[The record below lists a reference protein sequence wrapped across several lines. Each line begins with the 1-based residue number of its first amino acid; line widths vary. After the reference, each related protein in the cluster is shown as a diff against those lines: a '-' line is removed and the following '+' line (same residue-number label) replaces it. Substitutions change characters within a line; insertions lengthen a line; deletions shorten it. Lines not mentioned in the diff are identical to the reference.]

1 MNAELKAALT
11 LVERRGIAPLRRVG
25 TFRTGSDW
33 TRFVARRDEVEGQV
47 CATLEAAGARIS
59 RDWQGAQIRMRGLTA
74 RSTSCLLG
82 ALQNWRKQA
91 EAKLQKESNRVRP

>member
-47 CATLEAAGARIS
+47 CAALEAAGARIS
-59 RDWQGAQIRMRGLTA
+59 RDWQGAQIRMCGLTA

-82 ALQNWRKQA
+82 A
-91 EAKLQKESNRVRP
+91 VREDPRTREEFLRLVRG